1 MPRIFN
7 LLGAGGEDKET
18 LKLRTLHIED
28 FNDDTEWLRLICEAL
43 MKNLVVDEMLLWDCK
58 LDATFL
64 QQMLSENSTLQ
75 YLHLSLI
82 NMTYE
87 AMSILAKALC
97 KNSTLEVLNLTNI
110 GLGLYIASPLEF
122 TSMVEM
128 LQTNVT
134 LKSLFLDCSPLGSDG
149 VTWIA
154 EALGSNQGLELLFL
168 NNTECGDE
176 GAAALAKMLRMYKTL
191 K

>member
-1 MPRIFN
+1 
-7 LLGAGGEDKET
+7 
-18 LKLRTLHIED
+18 
-28 FNDDTEWLRLICEAL
+28 

-58 LDATFL
+58 LDETFL

-75 YLHLSLI
+75 YLHLSMI

-87 AMSILAKALC
+87 AVSILAKALC

-110 GLGLYIASPLEF
+110 GLGLYNKPSSEL

-134 LKSLFLDCSPLGSDG
+134 LKSLFLDC
-149 VTWIA
+149 
-154 EALGSNQGLELLFL
+154 NFL
-168 NNTECGDE
+168 DE
-176 GAAALAKMLRMYKTL
+176 T
-191 K
+191 

>member
-1 MPRIFN
+1 MVETDLRSTNEKPRC
-7 LLGAGGEDKET
+7 
-18 LKLRTLHIED
+18 RY
-28 FNDDTEWLRLICEAL
+28 
-43 MKNLVVDEMLLWDCK
+43 EMLLWDCK
-58 LDATFL
+58 LDATFP

-87 AMSILAKALC
+87 AASILAKALC

-110 GLGLYIASPLEF
+110 GLGLYIARPLEF

-128 LQTNVT
+128 LQTNVA
-134 LKSLFLDCSPLGSDG
+134 LKSLFLGCSPLVLGSDG

-176 GAAALAKMLRMYKTL
+176 GAASLVKMLRMNKTL